1 MHHVKLLGSCRLL
14 AALLCWSF
22 VLSFGAYANEPG
34 TLVEVTPAG
43 TVQASSIGSGAQYAV
58 ETYLLR
64 YATEALDGSSTLIT
78 AQLFVPQVGEA
89 AELSVYAFAPGS
101 TGLLDRCAPSTEHV
115 RGINWGQYRAHVLQ
129 HTARGMI
136 GFMPDYMGFGDPEML
151 QPYFVAEAEARVL
164 LDGLRAVQVFFAERE
179 DELQPGGAFLA
190 GYSQGG
196 HAVFAAADRW
206 QAYAPEVELLGVIGY
221 GPTTELRALFVEF
234 TVVAPLVIYTY
245 AQLYGDAIQPHELLA
260 ERWAASLEQDV
271 TSQCIGAIQSFY
283 PYNPRQ
289 LFRSEFAD
297 ALFDNRLAEAFPSVH
312 EVFEANNSG
321 LAGHSLPALILQGTE
336 DTVVSVASQDLF
348 VRRLCEAGSAVR
360 YPHYI
365 GARHDTRGI
374 GFDDAQAW
382 MRTIVAGEA
391 PPSDCEALEGG

>member
-1 MHHVKLLGSCRLL
+1 MHHIKLLRSCRPV
-14 AALLCWSF
+14 AALLCWSL
-22 VLSFGAYANEPG
+22 VVSFGAYANEPG
-34 TLVEVTPAG
+34 ALVAVTSTG

-58 ETYLLR
+58 ETYMLR

-129 HTARGMI
+129 HAARGMI

-164 LDGLRAVQVFFAERE
+164 LDGLRAVRAFFAERE
-179 DELQPGGAFLA
+179 GVRSGGAFLA
-190 GYSQGG
+190 GFSQGG
-196 HAVFAAADRW
+196 HAAFAAADRW
-206 QAYAPEVELLGVIGY
+206 RDYAPEVELLGVIGY
-221 GPTTELRALFVEF
+221 GPTTDLRALFVEF
-234 TVVAPLVIYTY
+234 AVVAPLVIYTY

-260 ERWAASLEQDV
+260 ERWANSLERDV

-289 LFRSEFAD
+289 LFKGEFAD

-312 EVFEANNSG
+312 EAFEANNSG
-321 LAGHSLPALILQGTE
+321 LAGHGLPALILQGTE

-348 VRRLCEAGSAVR
+348 VRRLCAAGSAVR

-365 GARHDTRGI
+365 GARHDTRAI
-374 GFDDAQAW
+374 GFEDAQAW
-382 MRTIVAGEA
+382 MQAIAAGEA
-391 PPSDCEALEGG
+391 PPSDCEALGSG